1 MFLGMVVIY
10 PIHNGKK
17 KNQNKM
23 ELKQFIG
30 FKCKTAK
37 IQDGLA
43 GCAIFFLYKPAKV
56 PILNEISLGVIS
68 IYGSNLSLLI
78 RQAYIEE
85 LNEILLLCVYK
96 REKI

>member
-1 MFLGMVVIY
+1 
-10 PIHNGKK
+10 
-17 KNQNKM
+17 M

-43 GCAIFFLYKPAKV
+43 GCAIFFLYKPAKM

-68 IYGSNLSLLI
+68 IYGSKKKKVDQKIRAFAVNLC
-78 RQAYIEE
+78 RG
-85 LNEILLLCVYK
+85 CDVK
-96 REKI
+96 